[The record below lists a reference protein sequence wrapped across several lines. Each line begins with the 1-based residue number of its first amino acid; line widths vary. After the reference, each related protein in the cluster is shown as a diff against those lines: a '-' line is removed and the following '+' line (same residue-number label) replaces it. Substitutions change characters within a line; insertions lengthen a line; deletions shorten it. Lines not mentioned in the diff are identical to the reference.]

1 MPALE
6 YGKLDNLR
14 ALVSTGLG
22 RGIFNESLKTAVR
35 ANISLKR
42 LLASN
47 DPHLNDIP
55 LKEWDRIYIALPIQG
70 LKNTGM
76 INVNT
81 PSVKVCILKEAA
93 CQLIDEHKD
102 TSTMVVEG

>member
-1 MPALE
+1 MKSRYEQYTSGEITHREFYKPFV
-6 YGKLDNLR
+6 K
-14 ALVSTGLG
+14 
-22 RGIFNESLKTAVR
+22 ESLKTAVR
-35 ANISLKR
+35 SKILLER

-55 LKEWDRIYIALPIQG
+55 LKEWDDLVFLLPIRDMLDAG
-70 LKNTGM
+70 MNT
-76 INVNT
+76 VNAR
-81 PSVKVCILKEAA
+81 SIRVCIAKEAA